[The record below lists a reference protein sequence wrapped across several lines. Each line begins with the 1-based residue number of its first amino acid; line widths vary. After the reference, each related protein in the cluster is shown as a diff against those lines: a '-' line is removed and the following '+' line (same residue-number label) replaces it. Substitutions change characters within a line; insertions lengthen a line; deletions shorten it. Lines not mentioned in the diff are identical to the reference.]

1 MKKLLLLATVYFLS
15 CSPGNHLKKFYT
27 AEDKTVFD
35 LVEKLQKNAADKESL
50 DLLPQAYTIALDK
63 RKQLSEANFNTLP
76 PGDRYQQLAKE
87 FGVMQQ
93 MYEKINAVP
102 AAKKIVTNL
111 WDPSVQ
117 ILSANNNA
125 AKEYY
130 NQGLE
135 YMNYD
140 NRQSARSAYDYFSK
154 ANKLVPGY
162 QDVKNLMQEASERA
176 TIKVVVQNVRYYN
189 QNYNYWGYQNDWL
202 QQQIITDLNNQSFRD
217 VRFYSEWDANSYRI
231 RADRLVNLN
240 FTELYVGQFFNKR
253 FNINRSK
260 DVQIGTTKDVPGK
273 PIYQTIYATVNVTQ
287 RYMQSRATLEC
298 RIYDEVTGNNLLY
311 DRFPSNDDWKVETA
325 TYTGDKD
332 ALTQEDWN
340 KINNRGSLQM
350 PTRNEVADRL
360 IRRSYNLLLSRIKA
374 GVQFGS

>member
-1 MKKLLLLATVYFLS
+1 MKKILLLVTVYFLS

-50 DLLPQAYTIALDK
+50 GLLPQAYTIALDK

-87 FGVMQQ
+87 YGVMQQ

-117 ILSANNNA
+117 ILTANNNA

-273 PIYQTIYATVNVTQ
+273 PIYKTIYATVNVNQ

-340 KINNRGSLQM
+340 KINNRGDLQM

>member
-1 MKKLLLLATVYFLS
+1 MKKILLLATVYFLS

-35 LVEKLQKNAADKESL
+35 LVEKLQKNATDKEPL
-50 DLLPQAYTIALDK
+50 DLLPQAYTVALDK

-87 FGVMQQ
+87 YGVMQQ

-102 AAKKIVTNL
+102 AAKKIVKNL

-117 ILSANNNA
+117 ILTANNNA

-130 NQGLE
+130 NQGLA

-140 NRQSARSAYDYFSK
+140 NRVSARSAYDYFSK

-162 QDVKNLMQEASERA
+162 QDVKNLMQEANERA
-176 TIKVVVQNVRYYN
+176 TIKVIVQNARYYN

-217 VRFYSEWDANSYRI
+217 VRFYSEWDAKNNRI

-253 FNINRSK
+253 FIINRSK
-260 DVQIGTTKDVPGK
+260 NIQIGTTKDVPGK
-273 PIYQTIYATVNVTQ
+273 PVYKTIYATVNVNQ

-332 ALTQEDWN
+332 ALTQDDWN

>member
-1 MKKLLLLATVYFLS
+1 MKKILLLVTVYFLS

-35 LVEKLQKNAADKESL
+35 LVEKLQKNAADKGSL

-87 FGVMQQ
+87 YGVMLQ

-102 AAKKIVTNL
+102 AAKKIVKNL

-117 ILSANNNA
+117 ILTANNNA

-140 NRQSARSAYDYFSK
+140 NRPSARSAYDYFSK

-162 QDVKNLMQEASERA
+162 QDVKNLMHEANERA
-176 TIKVVVQNVRYYN
+176 TIKVVVQNARYYN

-217 VRFYSEWDANSYRI
+217 VRFYSEWDAKNNRI
-231 RADRLVNLN
+231 RADRLVDLN

-253 FNINRSK
+253 FIINRSK

-273 PIYQTIYATVNVTQ
+273 PIYTTIYATVNVNQ
-287 RYMQSRATLEC
+287 RYMQSRATLGE
-298 RIYDEVTGNNLLY
+298 
-311 DRFPSNDDWKVETA
+311 
-325 TYTGDKD
+325 
-332 ALTQEDWN
+332 
-340 KINNRGSLQM
+340 
-350 PTRNEVADRL
+350 
-360 IRRSYNLLLSRIKA
+360 
-374 GVQFGS
+374 

>member
-1 MKKLLLLATVYFLS
+1 MKKILLLVTVYFLS

-273 PIYQTIYATVNVTQ
+273 PIYQTIYATVNVNQ

>member
-1 MKKLLLLATVYFLS
+1 MKKILLLVTVYFLS

-50 DLLPQAYTIALDK
+50 GLLPQAYTIALDK
-63 RKQLSEANFNTLP
+63 RQQLSEANFNTLP
-76 PGDRYQQLAKE
+76 AGDRYQQLAKE
-87 FGVMQQ
+87 YGVMQQ
-93 MYEKINAVP
+93 MYEKINALP

-117 ILSANNNA
+117 ILTANNNA

-140 NRQSARSAYDYFSK
+140 NRQSARSAYDCFSK
-154 ANKLVPGY
+154 VNKLVPGY
-162 QDVKNLMQEASERA
+162 QDVKNLMQEAKEKA
-176 TIKVVVQNVRYYN
+176 TINVVVQNVRYYN

-217 VRFYSEWDANSYRI
+217 VRFYSEWDADNSGI

-332 ALTQEDWN
+332 ALTQDDWN
-340 KINNRGSLQM
+340 RINNRGDLQI